1 MGTWVNGYG
10 SYHPVPV
17 PAPPDGYQ
25 FFSFMYPWV
34 LFCPIPALLLGIY
47 PPGTRVMGTH
57 CHPYMGP
64 GRAGGNPGEL
74 SPAQLRS
81 SIRASLPGRAQGQ
94 FSGELGTAH
103 VSEPAYQT
111 CELLEISVGQ
121 GIVGLSRPT
130 KHTLINYLH
139 TSENICL
146 LVYQIALQALRC
158 CNL

>member
-1 MGTWVNGYG
+1 MGTNFSHLCTHGYYFVLYPHSYWVFTRRVHG
-10 SYHPVPV
+10 SWVPI
-17 PAPPDGYQ
+17 A
-25 FFSFMYPWV
+25 
-34 LFCPIPALLLGIY
+34 IP
-47 PPGTRVMGTH
+47 
-57 CHPYMGP
+57 MGP